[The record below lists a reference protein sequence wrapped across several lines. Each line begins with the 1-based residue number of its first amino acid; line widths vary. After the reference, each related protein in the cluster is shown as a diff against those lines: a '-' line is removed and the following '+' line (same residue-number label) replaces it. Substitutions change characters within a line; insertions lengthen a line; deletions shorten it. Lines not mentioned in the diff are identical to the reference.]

1 MGNQNKTIGVVDKGI
16 SCNSR
21 LFLIRPGKPP
31 SMTRTFPLHLIGL
44 SPFLH
49 FTGTWPLTMWA
60 PSGCSPNSSR
70 ISSTTA
76 SFPEVRSTDSFLQ
89 MRLFCLDKIPL
100 KGRHLVFSEQRRIRM
115 LPDAPHDI
123 LSLLFF
129 LFIQREKAFSY
140 IAFQCIIQ
148 TFPTVAFPQS
158 CTSFKDPSSL
168 SGTQP

>member
-16 SCNSR
+16 PCNSR
-21 LFLIRPGKPP
+21 LFLIRPGKTSIDDQNFPI
-31 SMTRTFPLHLIGL
+31 TLDRTF
-44 SPFLH
+44 SV
-49 FTGTWPLTMWA
+49 FTFYRNVPVDNVGSLRVQ
-60 PSGCSPNSSR
+60 SELFQNLVYHRFFFQKFVIR
-70 ISSTTA
+70 IL
-76 SFPEVRSTDSFLQ
+76 FLQ

-140 IAFQCIIQ
+140 IAFQRIIQ
-148 TFPTVAFPQS
+148 TFPTVAFS
-158 CTSFKDPSSL
+158 TELYFL
-168 SGTQP
+168 